1 MKTPFFFFILCYYRK
16 GKRDIQEKM
25 HIDKIKEKWIEFLT
39 SERRVSSHTIDG
51 YKRDVNFFLLYLK
64 EKENVSNVDSKYL
77 ASLKISVFRSFI
89 TFLVQENKSNV
100 SIARNISSLKNFFKF
115 MEQNEIA
122 NNQSI
127 QMLKSPKIPKKLS
140 KSVASVDVEKLLDSF
155 NILIKEKWMA
165 KRDIALF
172 TLIYG
177 CGLRISEALNLN
189 YSDVQSVD
197 VLRIKGKG
205 EKERI
210 VPMLSIIKEKI
221 DDYVSNSPFNFRAF
235 DPLFRGSRG
244 ARLTA
249 RVAER
254 DIEKARDYMGLAQTT
269 TPHSLRHSFA
279 THLLQNGTDLRTIQ
293 ELLGHSSLSTTQ
305 LYTKVDMGKIIE
317 SYQFAHPHAK

>member
-1 MKTPFFFFILCYYRK
+1 
-16 GKRDIQEKM
+16 M
-25 HIDKIKEKWIEFLT
+25 HIEKIKEKWIEFLI
-39 SERRVSSHTIDG
+39 SERRVSSHTVDG
-51 YKRDVNFFLLYLK
+51 YKRDVNFFLTYLK
-64 EKENVSNVDSKYL
+64 EKENVCDIDSKYL
-77 ASLKISVFRSFI
+77 NALKISVFRSFV
-89 TFLVQENKSNV
+89 TFLVRENKSNV

-140 KSVASVDVEKLLDSF
+140 KSVAVVDIEKLLDSF
-155 NILIKEKWMA
+155 NILIKKQWMA

-189 YSDVQSVD
+189 YSDVQSCD

-205 EKERI
+205 NKERI
-210 VPMLSIIKEKI
+210 IPMLSVIKEKI
-221 DDYVSNSPFNFRAF
+221 DDYISNAPFTFRAF

-254 DIEKARDYMGLAQTT
+254 DIELARNYMGLAQTT

-317 SYQFAHPHAK
+317 SYKSAHPHAK